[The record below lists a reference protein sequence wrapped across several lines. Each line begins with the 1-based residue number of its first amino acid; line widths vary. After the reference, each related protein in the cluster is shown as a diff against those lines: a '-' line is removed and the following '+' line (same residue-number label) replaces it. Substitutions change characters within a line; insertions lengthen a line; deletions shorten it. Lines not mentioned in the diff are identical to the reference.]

1 VINTQNHLNSIENL
15 FDAVRRAK
23 EKVYL
28 IVDEYDSFAN
38 RLLLEIDTTT
48 LLGILDIRVVRL
60 GERLYVRS
68 YRYIFV
74 PLNGML
80 HVVLCL
86 CVNRFN

>member
-1 VINTQNHLNSIENL
+1 MQGHDTGCEDAGGDNDHLRG
-15 FDAVRRAK
+15 V
-23 EKVYL
+23 
-28 IVDEYDSFAN
+28 
-38 RLLLEIDTTT
+38 
-48 LLGILDIRVVRL
+48 LGILDIRVVRL

-86 CVNRFN
+86 GETRFN